1 MGSDLLDPPHKGTLA
16 GGLAQPI
23 VVHLGRGSAPRRD
36 GQRRGGGSSGRRL
49 PSPEARRAAVG
60 AHLLRGRRSPRA
72 VDRVPDDPGSVAASI
87 KVNRGLEVVGRMGD
101 DAKKAG
107 GVGRRGISA
116 AKEGR
121 HLTRS
126 S

>member
-1 MGSDLLDPPHKGTLA
+1 MTARTGKGTATIASRTRARRKAKATA
-16 GGLAQPI
+16 GWMGTMREAE
-23 VVHLGRGSAPRRD
+23 PR
-36 GQRRGGGSSGRRL
+36 GGSSGRRL
-49 PSPEARRAAVG
+49 QGTEARRAAIG
-60 AHLLRGRRSPRA
+60 THLLRGRRGPRA
-72 VDRVPDDPGSVAASI
+72 VDRVSDDPGSVAATI
-87 KVNRGLEVVGRMGD
+87 KVNRGLEIVGRMGD

-107 GVGRRGISA
+107 GVSRRGISA